1 MYCSQCGKELADN
14 VRFCP
19 DCGAQT
25 LLNNAISHQPS
36 THRNNQ
42 QISKL
47 IKLFIGIA
55 SVLPLLYMIFFMGT
69 FFSMAFLHRTLIP
82 FNVLFG
88 IHMFTIFY
96 IFGLLVFYIYNLFKN
111 ENVKSDQKVL
121 WALVLFMGNMMAMPI
136 YWYLYI
142 WRESGDRNII

>member
-1 MYCSQCGKELADN
+1 
-14 VRFCP
+14 
-19 DCGAQT
+19 
-25 LLNNAISHQPS
+25 
-36 THRNNQ
+36 
-42 QISKL
+42 
-47 IKLFIGIA
+47 
-55 SVLPLLYMIFFMGT
+55 
-69 FFSMAFLHRTLIP
+69 
-82 FNVLFG
+82 
-88 IHMFTIFY
+88 MFTIFY